1 MLIDHIGEFVPNTSV
16 ILRWF
21 GRLSAPLFLFCCV
34 WSFEYT
40 HDKKKYILRMYLA
53 SVIMAFIQSTYD
65 IPNNFFRTLF
75 SLAFILYLIENCK
88 LKKKYSY
95 HCLLLYIFW
104 QLVTVFSPMLLS
116 NYGYDVNS
124 NIIIY
129 IIPALFGSLF
139 NLEGG
144 IIYILLG
151 LIFYLYKRDKWKLV
165 ISFLFYDLVLFFLT
179 TTSLIGIT
187 LGLIRFNGFYILSET
202 LDYVFWTLGLGQM
215 DVGGNLFFENFQW
228 MMIFSLPFL
237 LSFNQEEGKKQKYF
251 FYFFYPI
258 HIIALYFLFQA

>member
-1 MLIDHIGEFVPNTSV
+1 MVMDHIGEFVPNTP
-16 ILRWF
+16 IIMRWF
-21 GRLSAPLFLFCCV
+21 GRLSAPIFLFCCV

-40 HDKKKYILRMYLA
+40 HDKKKYLLRLYLA
-53 SVIMAFIQSTYD
+53 SVIMSFIQSTYD

-75 SLAFILYLIENCK
+75 SLGLILYLIENCK
-88 LKKKYSY
+88 VKKKYSY
-95 HCLLLYIFW
+95 YYLMLYILW
-104 QLVTVFSPMLLS
+104 QSVTVFSPMWLS

-151 LIFYLYKRDKWKLV
+151 LIFYLYKRDNWKLI
-165 ISFLFYDLVLFFLT
+165 ISFLLYDLVLFFLT
-179 TTSLIGIT
+179 TTALIGVT
-187 LGLIRFNGFYILSET
+187 LGLIRFKGFWMLSEF
-202 LDYVFWTLGLGQM
+202 LDYVFWVLGLGQM
-215 DVGGNLFFENFQW
+215 DVGGNPFFDNFQW
-228 MMIFSLPFL
+228 MMIFSLPFI
-237 LSFNQEEGKKQKYF
+237 LSYNQKQGKKQKYF

-258 HIIALYFLFQA
+258 HIIVLYNLF